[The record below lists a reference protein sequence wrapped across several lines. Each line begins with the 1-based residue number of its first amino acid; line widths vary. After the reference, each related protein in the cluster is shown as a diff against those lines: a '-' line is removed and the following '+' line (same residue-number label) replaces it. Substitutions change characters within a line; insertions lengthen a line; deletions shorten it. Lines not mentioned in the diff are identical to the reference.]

1 MHAKFING
9 VYEVDN
15 DVFILR
21 LDKSHRILNAEE
33 LNEQFHVKIPTTS
46 YFTVER
52 LLQHK
57 QIQEN
62 KPLRKYLEKVV
73 DSISE
78 ETKPKIEKVSDS
90 ISEEIKPK
98 IVMYDGFT
106 PISSFITTQS
116 KTSEVLD
123 PLKTILKIVKILIV
137 IWVVI
142 MVMEIIQIQR
152 PGTTLN
158 IDDKPRGV
166 VF

>member
-1 MHAKFING
+1 MHVKFVNG
-9 VYEVDN
+9 IYEVDN

-21 LDKSHRILNAEE
+21 LDKSHRILNIEE

-46 YFTVER
+46 EYTVER

-57 QIQEN
+57 QIQEY

-73 DSISE
+73 DSLSE
-78 ETKPKIEKVSDS
+78 ETKPKI
-90 ISEEIKPK
+90 
-98 IVMYDGFT
+98 VMYEELT
-106 PISSFITTQS
+106 PVSSLISTRSR
-116 KTSEVLD
+116 TSEVLD
-123 PLKTILKIVKILIV
+123 TLKTVFKIVKILII
-137 IWVVI
+137 IWVVV

-158 IDDKPRGV
+158 IDDKPRGS

>member
-1 MHAKFING
+1 MRVNFING
-9 VYEVDN
+9 IYEVDN

-21 LDKSHRILNAEE
+21 LDKSHRILNIEE

-46 YFTVER
+46 EYTVER

-57 QIQEN
+57 QIQEY

-73 DSISE
+73 DSLSE
-78 ETKPKIEKVSDS
+78 EIKPKMEKVVDT

-98 IVMYDGFT
+98 IVMYDEFT
-106 PISSFITTQS
+106 PVSSLITTRS
-116 KTSEVLD
+116 RTSEALD
-123 PLKTILKIVKILIV
+123 TLKTILKIVKILII

-158 IDDKPRGV
+158 IDDKPRGS

>member
-1 MHAKFING
+1 MHVNFVHG

-46 YFTVER
+46 YYTVER

-62 KPLRKYLEKVV
+62 KPLRNYLEKVV

-78 ETKPKIEKVSDS
+78 EIKPKTEKVVDS

-98 IVMYDGFT
+98 IVMYEAVT
-106 PISSFITTQS
+106 PVSSLITTRS
-116 KTSEVLD
+116 RTPETLNT
-123 PLKTILKIVKILIV
+123 LKTILKIVKILII

-158 IDDKPRGV
+158 IDDKL
-166 VF
+166 